1 MFVVLAHMLPVHFSA
16 LQTGSDFG
24 EKVAILCSANYFSLS
39 SGFLFFFFCDIFSL
53 LKAPTESDVPLLN
66 KGDEGQTAEE
76 HFLGEVP
83 IILSTNPVDLLC
95 IYFVTIKNISS
106 FCLFCAVI
114 CGCTSV
120 TENE

>member
-24 EKVAILCSANYFSLS
+24 EKVAILCSANYFFLSL
-39 SGFLFFFFCDIFSL
+39 LAFFFFCDIFSL